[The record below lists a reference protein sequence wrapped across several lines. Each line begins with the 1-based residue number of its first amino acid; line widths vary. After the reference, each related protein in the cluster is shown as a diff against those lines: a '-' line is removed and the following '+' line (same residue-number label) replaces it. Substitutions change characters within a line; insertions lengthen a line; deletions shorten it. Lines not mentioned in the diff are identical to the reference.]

1 MPFRESIRN
10 DTQTL
15 KVNFFSDF
23 MKVVIVGAG
32 SMGAGIAQVCASFG
46 HYVSMTD
53 IEMRFVEGGIERIKK
68 PLAKRVS
75 EGKMT
80 QEDYDFTISRVHGT
94 IDLKDACKD
103 ADLVI
108 EAVIEEMPLK
118 KKVFGDLDRF
128 CKPEAI
134 LASNTSSLSI
144 TEIASATKRPDKVI
158 GMHFFNPA
166 PVMKLV
172 ELIRGASTSIVTM
185 GIIRDFCLN
194 IKKTPVE
201 VAESAGFV
209 VNRLLIPMINEAFFL
224 LMEGVASRED
234 IDSAMK
240 LGANMPMGPLELAD
254 FVGIDVCLYV
264 MEILQKETG
273 DPKFRPSPLMRK
285 HVRAGRLGRK
295 TGAGIYEYR

>member
-1 MPFRESIRN
+1 
-10 DTQTL
+10 
-15 KVNFFSDF
+15 
-23 MKVVIVGAG
+23 MKIAVVGAG

-46 HYVSMTD
+46 HDVSMTD

-68 PLAKRVS
+68 PLARRVS

-80 QEDYDFTISRVHGT
+80 QEDYNSTVSRIRGT
-94 IDLKDACKD
+94 VDLEEACKD

-158 GMHFFNPA
+158 GIHFFNPA

-172 ELIRGASTSIVTM
+172 ELIKGASTSVVTM
-185 GIIRDFCLN
+185 GIARDFCLN

-201 VAESAGFV
+201 VAESVGFV

-285 HVRAGRLGRK
+285 YVRAGRLGRK
-295 TGAGIYEYR
+295 TGAGIYEYK

>member
-1 MPFRESIRN
+1 
-10 DTQTL
+10 
-15 KVNFFSDF
+15 
-23 MKVVIVGAG
+23 MKVAVVGAG

-46 HYVSMTD
+46 HDISMTD

-68 PLAKRVS
+68 PLARRVS

-80 QEDYDFTISRVHGT
+80 QEDYDSTISRIRGT
-94 IDLKDACKD
+94 LDLEDACKD

-118 KKVFGDLDRF
+118 KKVFGNLDRF

-158 GMHFFNPA
+158 GMHFFNPT

-172 ELIRGASTSIVTM
+172 ELIRGSETSDDTM
-185 GIIRDFCLN
+185 GIARDFCLN

-201 VAESAGFV
+201 VKESAGFV

-224 LMEGVASRED
+224 LMEGIASRED

-285 HVRAGRLGRK
+285 YVRAGRLGRK
-295 TGAGIYEYR
+295 TGAGVYEYK